1 MVLDQKGVDFI
12 QKWIFPGGFL
22 PTISYLMESIR
33 VGSKNTLVVD
43 SVSNIGVSGLCNH
56 LARLQ
61 AKNRVQPHYART
73 LREWRRRFLANF
85 DDKIGP
91 ALRAEHPEMTD
102 ADIEVFKRKW
112 ICE

>member
-43 SVSNIGVSGLCNH
+43 SVSNIGVSG
-56 LARLQ
+56 
-61 AKNRVQPHYART
+61 
-73 LREWRRRFLANF
+73 FL
-85 DDKIGP
+85 
-91 ALRAEHPEMTD
+91 
-102 ADIEVFKRKW
+102 
-112 ICE
+112 